1 VNCLTSVFLSPLV
14 CVFGVVYRL
23 PALNLLRLVIP
34 QQLPRSLFQ
43 QLLVTRQPCRLIVNA
58 WWTRRC

>member
-23 PALNLLRLVIP
+23 PALNLLLLVIL
-34 QQLPRSLFQ
+34 QFSCLARSFSNSSW
-43 QLLVTRQPCRLIVNA
+43 RVN
-58 WWTRRC
+58 RVG